1 MMPAPQ
7 RSAQKVERLNI
18 RATAEEKQLIE
29 RAAGAARTSSSRFV
43 LDAALRSAEEVL
55 AEHTRFVLPHDR
67 WAELV
72 ALLDR
77 PARTIPGL
85 AQAAAKRSPFGER

>member
-1 MMPAPQ
+1 
-7 RSAQKVERLNI
+7 
-18 RATAEEKQLIE
+18 
-29 RAAGAARTSSSRFV
+29 V

-77 PARTIPGL
+77 PARTIPAL